1 MAKSYAQRDMSGL
14 FQGAKSL
21 FNVATGN
28 TKKAEEL
35 TRRTKTS
42 PADVVRISFYFPPRA
57 EYSIDIFNHIPI
69 TRFHGPVVKIRKPVR
84 TQ

>member
-1 MAKSYAQRDMSGL
+1 MSGL

-35 TRRTKTS
+35 TRRTKAS
-42 PADVVRISFYFPPRA
+42 PADVVRISFYLPLRA
-57 EYSIDIFNHIPI
+57 EYSIEIFNRIPM

>member
-42 PADVVRISFYFPPRA
+42 PADVVRIIFYFPPRA
-57 EYSIDIFNHIPI
+57 ECSVEIVNRIPI
-69 TRFHGPVVKIRKPVR
+69 GRFHLRFLKIRKPVR